1 MDFPTVQEC
10 LVALLI
16 SPNTSDRRYWP
27 PLVTKGSDEFVSM
40 VLTCSDVTSTIG
52 EADAFFRWIGAH
64 LGTGDAAMVRE
75 PERVTTAN
83 VMRGTGVGVSV
94 K

>member
-1 MDFPTVQEC
+1 M
-10 LVALLI
+10 
-16 SPNTSDRRYWP
+16 
-27 PLVTKGSDEFVSM
+27 TKGSDELVSM
-40 VLTCSDVTSTIG
+40 VLTCSAVTSTIG
-52 EADAFFRWIGAH
+52 EADAFFRWIEAR
-64 LGTGDAAMVRE
+64 LGSGDFAMVRE

>member
-1 MDFPTVQEC
+1 M
-10 LVALLI
+10 
-16 SPNTSDRRYWP
+16 
-27 PLVTKGSDEFVSM
+27 TKGSDKLVSM
-40 VLTCSDVTSTIG
+40 VLICSDITSTIG
-52 EADAFFRWIGAH
+52 EADAFFRWIGAL
-64 LGTGDAAMVRE
+64 LGSGDAAMVRE

>member
-1 MDFPTVQEC
+1 M
-10 LVALLI
+10 
-16 SPNTSDRRYWP
+16 
-27 PLVTKGSDEFVSM
+27 TKGSDELVSM

-52 EADAFFRWIGAH
+52 EADVFFRWIGAR
-64 LGTGDAAMVRE
+64 LGSGDAAMVRE

>member
-1 MDFPTVQEC
+1 
-10 LVALLI
+10 
-16 SPNTSDRRYWP
+16 
-27 PLVTKGSDEFVSM
+27 VTKGSDELVPM
-40 VLTCSDVTSTIG
+40 VLTCSDVTSTLG
-52 EADAFFRWIGAH
+52 EVDAFFRWTGAR

-83 VMRGTGVGVSV
+83 VMRGTGDGVSV